1 MQLCDYSTR
10 VVYTCMIPSPCAEE
24 VSSLFLS
31 QDEKSQLDSLV
42 LLDPKWLIEI
52 MKRVMELRK
61 GDQKYPGEDI
71 RDLKRRGIGNA
82 SLLGKCWEGCYSESA
97 GCSFK
102 QLCLI
107 LQAYC
112 LIYPLQPPPPGRSNS
127 EPATSASTQEPPSRS
142 QSEADVNFPIM
153 MKFLVPCMLPSEPI
167 PDDPIK
173 KVTFFFDFNG
183 FLPAEIF
190 HRLICLMIARSA
202 ATQGRKI
209 TPEFSATQCRFY
221 NVEGRKWQLEMEP
234 DCHRLK
240 ISVM

>member
-1 MQLCDYSTR
+1 
-10 VVYTCMIPSPCAEE
+10 MILSPYAEE

-42 LLDPKWLIEI
+42 LLDPKWLIEV
-52 MKRVMELRK
+52 MKRVMELEK
-61 GDQKYPGEDI
+61 GDQKYLGEDI
-71 RDLKRRGIGNA
+71 RDLNRRGIANA
-82 SLLGKCWEGCYSESA
+82 SLLEKCWEGCYSESA
-97 GCSFK
+97 GCSFR

-112 LIYPLQPPPPGRSNS
+112 LIYPLQPQPVAPPGRSNS
-127 EPATSASTQEPPSRS
+127 EPAASATKQQLPSRS
-142 QSEADVNFPIM
+142 QSEADVNFPVT

-173 KVTFFFDFNG
+173 KVTFSFDFEG

-202 ATQGRKI
+202 VSQGRKI
-209 TPEFSATQCRFY
+209 TPEFSATRCRFY